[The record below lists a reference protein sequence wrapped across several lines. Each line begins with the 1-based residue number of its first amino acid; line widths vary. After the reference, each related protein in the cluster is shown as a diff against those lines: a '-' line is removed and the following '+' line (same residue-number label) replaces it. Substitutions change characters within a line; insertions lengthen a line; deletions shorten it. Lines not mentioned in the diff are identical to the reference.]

1 MVINE
6 NLERKIIPIASGKGG
21 VGKTIIAANL
31 ALELAANEKRT
42 VVIDLDLGGSNL
54 HSALGLKNIHLGI
67 GNYLSSRGVKFKD
80 IVVST
85 KYENLRFIPGDVLVS
100 GLTNTQFSQKK
111 KLLQNILDLDSDYIV
126 LDLGSGSNYHVLDF
140 FLISNSG
147 LIVITGQTTSILN
160 GYSFLKNLL
169 FRFLLRVFVSHKGIS
184 SYLKKLLRE
193 KKPNVSASMEEVLA
207 GIMKI
212 DREAG
217 EKTKKYLA
225 ALQPKFVV
233 NMAASPAD
241 LELAEKLRDLVR
253 KNLSVEVECMGLIFR
268 DESVD
273 RSVEEGKPLIISQ
286 GDSIAAKEIARIT
299 QKLLQSENYPQM
311 PLELDYYADTYE
323 LALIEAQNDFEE
335 LQSRGKE
342 GEEEVDAG
350 DLLAIISDQ
359 KKQINELRGTI
370 RMLTLKN
377 R

>member
-31 ALELAANEKRT
+31 GLEFAANGKRT

-54 HSALGLKNIHLGI
+54 HTALGLKNIHLGI

-85 KYENLRFIPGDVLVS
+85 QYENLSFIPGDVLVS

-126 LDLGSGSNYHVLDF
+126 LDLGSGSSYHVLDF

-147 LIVITGQTTSILN
+147 FIVITGQTTSIVN
-160 GYSFLKNLL
+160 GYCFLKNLL
-169 FRFLLRVFVSHKGIS
+169 FRFLLRVFVSHKGIT

-193 KKPNVSASMEEVLA
+193 KKPNVFVPMEEILA

-212 DREAG
+212 DREEG
-217 EKTKKYLA
+217 EKAKKYLA
-225 ALQPKFVV
+225 ALQPKFVI

-241 LELAEKLRDLVR
+241 LELVEKLRDLVR

-268 DESVD
+268 DEAVD

-299 QKLLQSENYPQM
+299 QKILQSESYPQM

-323 LALIEAQNDFEE
+323 LTLLEAQNDFEE

-342 GEEEVDAG
+342 VEDEVDAG